1 MIIAGIVFVL
11 VSLALLVV
19 EERLMHVVEG
29 VPVTGWLAEH
39 IYIPMLRVVSV
50 LLFVTLAYPDIFG
63 LDTPSTIGDIFVAGR
78 GRFDDWLNAVLIV
91 SFLLPAIPVVSRLP
105 GIILTVQGVIACCL
119 LFAWVAPVHGLENP
133 VYWMGWTVFLRSILV
148 TVIAAGLGY
157 LLHRILEND
166 PGKEK
171 LSELVPEAL
180 RLAAQLPAITLYASA
195 LGAQIT

>member
-1 MIIAGIVFVL
+1 MIIAGIVFVF
-11 VSLALLVV
+11 VSIALLAV
-19 EERLMHVVEG
+19 EDRLMRVVAG
-29 VPVTGWLAEH
+29 VPVTGWLGEH

-63 LDTPSTIGDIFVAGR
+63 LDTPYTINEILVAGR

-91 SFLLPAIPVVSRLP
+91 SFLLPVIPLVSRLP
-105 GIILTVQGVIACCL
+105 GIILTVQGIIACCV
-119 LFAWVAPVHGLENP
+119 LFAWVAPMHGLENP
-133 VYWMGWTVFLRSILV
+133 VYWMGWSVFLRSILI
-148 TVIAAGLGY
+148 TVVAAGFGY
-157 LLHRILEND
+157 LLHRVLEND

-171 LSELVPEAL
+171 VSELVPEAL

>member
-19 EERLMHVVEG
+19 EDRLMRVVEG

-63 LDTPSTIGDIFVAGR
+63 LDTPFTIREILVGGR
-78 GRFDDWLNAVLIV
+78 GRFDDWLNAVLVV
-91 SFLLPAIPVVSRLP
+91 SFLLPAIPIVSRLP
-105 GIILTVQGVIACCL
+105 GIILTVQGIIACCL
-119 LFAWVAPVHGLENP
+119 LIAWVAPMHGVENP

-148 TVIAAGLGY
+148 TVIATGLGY
-157 LLHRILEND
+157 FLHRLLEND
-166 PGKEK
+166 PGREK

-195 LGAQIT
+195 LGTQIT